1 MYFQKLDSFPWLC
14 EPGWVK
20 DEMAAEIC
28 DWATLSD
35 ALRFFKAG
43 LQMLAPTP
51 RASGGYGPE
60 IVYIQGH
67 HFNMIEESTES
78 ILLPK

>member
-1 MYFQKLDSFPWLC
+1 
-14 EPGWVK
+14 
-20 DEMAAEIC
+20 
-28 DWATLSD
+28 
-35 ALRFFKAG
+35 
-43 LQMLAPTP
+43 MLAPTP